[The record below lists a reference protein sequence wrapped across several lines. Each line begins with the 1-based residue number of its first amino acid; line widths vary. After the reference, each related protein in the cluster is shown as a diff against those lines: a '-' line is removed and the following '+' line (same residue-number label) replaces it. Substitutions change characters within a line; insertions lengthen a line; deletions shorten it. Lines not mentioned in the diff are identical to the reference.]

1 MDRDEQHKGIDRM
14 SLHMLDAIAQAVIAL
29 DLTGCITYWNAA
41 AETCYGWTADEALG
55 RNVGD
60 LVAPDLT
67 EAEAL
72 AVFEHLL
79 AGKSWRRES
88 SVQRRDGTR
97 FPALLVDSGFYT
109 ASGELVG
116 IIGVTTDLTELK
128 LAEQARQD
136 TERRLQAV
144 LDSESARRI
153 EAAEASAKLEARWRA
168 LVSQSADV
176 ALIADAAT
184 TAITYISPSVTRLF
198 GWQPEELLDRPGL
211 SLVHPDDLARVTDA
225 YEAVADNPSS
235 HHTVDFR
242 LECSDGTYRWVEETI
257 SNVVDEPG
265 VAGLVGNIRDV
276 TDRRAAE
283 QALRRRDRVTR
294 ALAAKASDVAMVVAP
309 NGRVRY
315 SNPNASKVLVAA
327 EGETLATSFDH
338 VHPDDRVAVDTA
350 MRGLTESGASACVR
364 YRRLGV
370 DGSWRWVEHI
380 VTNCISDPDIRGLVV
395 NLREITEQVEA
406 EKALR
411 SSESR
416 YRLIAETAQEGI
428 LTSDLEGH
436 TLYANQKMA
445 DLVGRP
451 LPELYAKSPLELAPP
466 ELRPEITRRL
476 RDLPTQEAECFEMP
490 LTRADGTPRVLRVST
505 SPLID
510 DGCHIGSLAMISDIT
525 EARAAERD
533 LQYRAF
539 HDPLTGLANR
549 ALLLERT
556 QNALDRKGSSRPRNT
571 AVLLADVDQFKLVND
586 SLGHPSGDEL
596 LVEVARRWERVL
608 RPQDTLA
615 RIGGDEFVVLCAGAD
630 GAESRLIA
638 ERLRQALDD
647 PIELAGRPVAVTAS
661 IGIAVATGADG
672 SNADELL
679 GYADAAMY
687 EAKGR
692 GRGRVAV
699 FTPSLVAD
707 AQNRL
712 RLFNDLKAAIEL
724 NELRLHYQPIVELA
738 TGKLIG
744 VEALCRWTHPE
755 RGVVAPDEFIPVAEE
770 SGLIE
775 ALDRWVL
782 RQACR
787 DGAAMRAEGLLDADA
802 YVAVNSS
809 ACHLAQP
816 GFETAVRCALL
827 DAKLPASALVLEVTE
842 SAVMRDPDLAQ
853 GVLERLR
860 ELGVRVAIDDFGTGY
875 SSLAYLRKFPVATL
889 KIDRSFVNGITDR
902 GDDRAIV
909 TAIVDL
915 SRALGV
921 ATIAEGIET
930 TAELALLQQLNCQ
943 AGQGFLWSPALAP
956 DKLADLL
963 RSLPDN
969 RFRVLTRELPQPG
982 PRDLPAARGPV
993 LLTPQRSSLEP

>member
-1 MDRDEQHKGIDRM
+1 VDRDAQHLGIDRM

-29 DLTGCITYWNAA
+29 DLTGCVIYWNAA
-41 AETCYGWTADEALG
+41 AETCYGWAAEEALG
-55 RNVGD
+55 RNVAD

-67 EAEAL
+67 EAEAE

-79 AGKSWRRES
+79 AGKSWTREQ

-109 ASGELVG
+109 AAGDLVG
-116 IIGVTTDLTELK
+116 IIGVTTDLTELRA
-128 LAEQARQD
+128 AEQARQD
-136 TERRLQAV
+136 TERQLQAV
-144 LDSESARRI
+144 LDAETAASL
-153 EAAEASAKLEARWRA
+153 EAAEKAANLDARWKA

-176 ALIADAAT
+176 ALIADVAT
-184 TAITYISPSVTRLF
+184 SDITYISPSVTRLF
-198 GWQPEELLDRPGL
+198 GWHPEDLLGRPA
-211 SLVHPDDLARVTDA
+211 SSFVHPDDLARVACA
-225 YEAVADNPSS
+225 YRAVVEDPHS
-235 HHTVDFR
+235 HPTVDIR
-242 LECSDGTYRWVEETI
+242 LACADGTYRWVEETI
-257 SNVVDEPG
+257 SNLIGEPG
-265 VAGLVGNIRDV
+265 VEGIVGNVRDI

-315 SNPNASKVLVAA
+315 TNPNASKVLMAA
-327 EGETLATSFDH
+327 EGETLATGFDH
-338 VHPDDRVAVDTA
+338 VHPGDRATVETA
-350 MRGLTESGASACVR
+350 MQGLTEPGASASVR
-364 YRRLGV
+364 YRRIGI

-380 VTNCISDPDIRGLVV
+380 VTNAISDPDIRGLIV

-428 LTSDLEGH
+428 LTSDLDGR

-445 DLVGRP
+445 DLIGRP
-451 LPELYAKSPLELAPP
+451 LSDLYTKSPLELAPP
-466 ELRPEITRRL
+466 ELRPEITQRL
-476 RDLPTQEAECFEMP
+476 GARSTSTADCFELP
-490 LTRADGTPRVLRVST
+490 LMRSDGTLKVLRVST
-505 SPLID
+505 NPLID

-525 EARAAERD
+525 DARAAERD

-556 QNALDRKGSSRPRNT
+556 QNELDRHRIAPADFA

-586 SLGHPSGDEL
+586 SLGHASGDEL
-596 LVEVARRWERVL
+596 LIEVARRWERVL
-608 RPQDTLA
+608 RPQDMLA
-615 RIGGDEFVVLCAGAD
+615 RIGGDEFVVLCAD
-630 GAESRLIA
+630 GGGDESRLTA
-638 ERLRQALDD
+638 EKLRHALDD
-647 PIELAGRPVAVTAS
+647 PIELAGRPVAVSAS
-661 IGIAVATGADG
+661 IGIAVATGDG
-672 SNADELL
+672 GDADELL

-687 EAKGR
+687 EAKGK
-692 GRGRVAV
+692 GRGRVAM
-699 FTPSLVAD
+699 FTPCLVAQ

-712 RLFNDLKAAIEL
+712 QLFNDLKAAIKR
-724 NELRLHYQPIVELA
+724 NELRLHYQPVVELA
-738 TGKLIG
+738 TGKLLG

-755 RGVVAPDEFIPVAEE
+755 RGVVPPDEFIPVAEE

-775 ALDRWVL
+775 ELDRWVL
-782 RQACR
+782 RRACK
-787 DGAAMRAEGLLDADA
+787 DGASMRAAGLLDADA

-816 GFETAVRCALL
+816 GFETAVRAALF

-842 SAVMRDPDLAQ
+842 SAVMRDPDVAQ
-853 GVLERLR
+853 IVLERLR
-860 ELGVRVAIDDFGTGY
+860 GLGVKVAIDDFGTGY

-915 SRALGV
+915 ARALGV

-930 TAELALLQQLNCQ
+930 PAELALLQELNCR
-943 AGQGFLWSPALAP
+943 AGQGFLWSPALP
-956 DKLADLL
+956 SDKLGELL
-963 RSLPDN
+963 RGLPDG
-969 RFRVLTRELPQPG
+969 RFPVVPQGFTKPIPG
-982 PRDLPAARGPV
+982 SLPAARSAVDALSAPH
-993 LLTPQRSSLEP
+993 

>member
-1 MDRDEQHKGIDRM
+1 MDSESQHVGTDRM
-14 SLHMLDAIAQAVIAL
+14 SLHMLDAIAQAVVAL
-29 DLTGCITYWNAA
+29 DLTGSIIYWNAA
-41 AETCYGWTADEALG
+41 AETCYGWPADEALG
-55 RNVGD
+55 RNAAD
-60 LVAPDLT
+60 LIAPDLT
-67 EAEAL
+67 EAEAE
-72 AVFEHLL
+72 AVFEHLI
-79 AGKSWRRES
+79 AGESWSRES

-97 FPALLVDSGFYT
+97 FPALLVDSGFYAKT
-109 ASGELVG
+109 GELVG
-116 IIGVTTDLTELK
+116 IIGVTTDLSELK
-128 LAEQARQD
+128 AAEQARLD

-144 LDSESARRI
+144 LDSENAARLK
-153 EAAEASAKLEARWRA
+153 AAEAAAKLDARWKA

-176 ALIADAAT
+176 ALIADAVT
-184 TAITYISPSVTRLF
+184 FNITYVSPSVTRLF
-198 GWQPEELLDRPGL
+198 GWKPEELLGQRAA
-211 SLVHPDDLARVTDA
+211 SVVHPDDLVRLADA
-225 YEAVADNPSS
+225 YQAVSENPDSHPTVELRLACAD
-235 HHTVDFR
+235 
-242 LECSDGTYRWVEETI
+242 GQYRWVEETI
-257 SNVVDEPG
+257 SHLVDEPG
-265 VAGLVGNIRDV
+265 VEGIVGNIRDI

-309 NGRVRY
+309 SGRVRY
-315 SNPNASKVLVAA
+315 CNPNASRVLMTP
-327 EGETLATSFDH
+327 EGEILSTEGFEH
-338 VHPDDRVAVDTA
+338 VHPDHREEVRTMMA
-350 MRGLTESGASACVR
+350 GLTARGSSACMR
-364 YRRLGV
+364 YRRRGI

-380 VTNCISDPDIRGLVV
+380 VTNCIDDPDIRGMIV

-428 LTSDLEGH
+428 LTTDLEGR

-445 DLVGRP
+445 DLVG
-451 LPELYAKSPLELAPP
+451 LSLTELYGKSPLELAPA
-466 ELRPEITRRL
+466 ELQPEIRRRL
-476 RDLPTQEAECFEMP
+476 GARPTRGAKCFEMP
-490 LTRADGTPRVLRVST
+490 LQRRDGTLRTLRVSS

-510 DGCHIGSLAMISDIT
+510 DGRHIGSLAMISDVSA
-525 EARAAERD
+525 ARAAERD
-533 LQYRAF
+533 LLYRAF

-556 QNALDRKGSSRPRNT
+556 QQALDRDVSAPAIRP

-586 SLGHPSGDEL
+586 SLGHASGDEL

-608 RPQDTLA
+608 RPDDLLA
-615 RIGGDEFVVLCAGAD
+615 RIGGDEFVVLCAD
-630 GAESRLIA
+630 GDGSRLIA
-638 ERLRQALDD
+638 EQLCAALDE
-647 PIELAGRPVAVTAS
+647 PMELSGRPVAVSAS
-661 IGIAVATGADG
+661 IGIAVATDAGAD
-672 SNADELL
+672 ADELL

-687 EAKGR
+687 EAKGQ
-692 GRGRVAV
+692 GRGRVAM
-699 FTPSLVAD
+699 FTPCLVAR
-707 AQNRL
+707 AQKRL
-712 RLFNDLKAAIEL
+712 QLFNDLKAAIEH
-724 NELRLHYQPIVELA
+724 NELQLRYQPVVELA
-738 TGKLIG
+738 TGKLLG

-755 RGVVAPDEFIPVAEE
+755 RGVVPPDEFIPVAEE

-782 RQACR
+782 HQACS
-787 DGAAMRAEGLLDADA
+787 DGAAMRAEGLLEDDA

-816 GFETAVRCALL
+816 GFETAVRTALL

-853 GVLERLR
+853 VVLERLR
-860 ELGVRVAIDDFGTGY
+860 ELGVGVAIDDFGTGY

-889 KIDRSFVNGITDR
+889 KIDRSFVNGLTDR

-930 TAELALLQQLNCQ
+930 NAELELLQRLNCH
-943 AGQGFLWSPALAP
+943 AGQGFLWSPAISP
-956 DKLADLL
+956 EKLGELL
-963 RSLPDN
+963 RSLPAG
-969 RFRVLTRELPQPG
+969 RFPVLTHGAPKPA
-982 PRDLPAARGPV
+982 PRALPAARDGADV
-993 LLTPQRSSLEP
+993 LQLPRRA

>member
-1 MDRDEQHKGIDRM
+1 VDRNAQHVGTDRM
-14 SLHMLDAIAQAVIAL
+14 SLHMLDAIAQAVVAL
-29 DLTGCITYWNAA
+29 DLTGCVIYWNAA
-41 AETCYGWTADEALG
+41 AETCYGWSAHEALG
-55 RNVGD
+55 RNAAD
-60 LVAPDLT
+60 LMAPDLT
-67 EAEAL
+67 EAEAE

-79 AGKSWRRES
+79 AGESWTRES

-109 ASGELVG
+109 EAGELVG

-128 LAEQARQD
+128 AAEQARQD

-144 LDSESARRI
+144 LDSEIAGRL
-153 EAAEASAKLEARWRA
+153 EAAEAAAKLDARWKA

-176 ALIADAAT
+176 ALIADAVT
-184 TAITYISPSVTRLF
+184 TAITYVSPSVTRLF
-198 GWQPEELLDRPGL
+198 GWQPEALLGRPA
-211 SLVHPDDLARVTDA
+211 SSFVHPDDLARVADA
-225 YEAVADNPSS
+225 YRAVKEDPDW
-235 HHTVDFR
+235 HPTVDIR
-242 LECSDGTYRWVEETI
+242 LACADGTYRWVEETI
-257 SNVVDEPG
+257 SDLVDEPG
-265 VAGLVGNIRDV
+265 VEGIVGNIRDI

-294 ALAAKASDVAMVVAP
+294 ALAAKASDVAMVVSP

-327 EGETLATSFDH
+327 EGETLATVGFDH
-338 VHPDDRVAVDTA
+338 VHPDDRVTVRTTMA
-350 MRGLTESGASACVR
+350 GLNEPGASACVR
-364 YRRLGV
+364 YRRRGI

-380 VTNCISDPDIRGLVV
+380 VTNCISDPEIGGLVV

-428 LTSDLEGH
+428 LTSDLEGR

-445 DLVGRP
+445 DLLGLS
-451 LPELYAKSPLELAPP
+451 LPELYGKLPLELAPP
-466 ELRPEITRRL
+466 ELRPEISRRL
-476 RDLPTQEAECFEMP
+476 GDRLTRGAECFELP
-490 LTRADGTPRVLRVST
+490 LTRADGTLRVLRVST

-510 DGCHIGSLAMISDIT
+510 DGCHIGSLAMISDVT
-525 EARAAERD
+525 DARAAERD

-556 QNALDRKGSSRPRNT
+556 QKALDSRWSTPADSP

-586 SLGHPSGDEL
+586 SLGHASGDEL
-596 LVEVARRWERVL
+596 LIEVARRWERVL
-608 RPQDTLA
+608 RPEDTLA
-615 RIGGDEFVVLCAGAD
+615 RIGGDEFVVLCTAGD
-630 GAESRLIA
+630 GDGSRVTAEK
-638 ERLRQALDD
+638 LRKALDE
-647 PIELAGRPVAVTAS
+647 PIVLAGRPVAVSAS
-661 IGIAVATGADG
+661 IGIAVATAAGG
-672 SNADELL
+672 NADELL

-687 EAKGR
+687 EAKGQ
-692 GRGRVAV
+692 GRGRVAM
-699 FTPSLVAD
+699 FTPCLVAQ

-712 RLFNDLKAAIEL
+712 RLFNDLKAAIEG
-724 NELRLHYQPIVELA
+724 NELQLHYQPVVELA
-738 TGKLIG
+738 TGKLLG

-755 RGVVAPDEFIPVAEE
+755 RGIVAPDEFIPVAEE

-782 RQACR
+782 HRACR
-787 DGAAMRAEGLLDADA
+787 DGAAMRAEGLLSADG

-816 GFETAVRCALL
+816 GFETAVRSALL
-827 DAKLPASALVLEVTE
+827 EANLPAGALVLEVTE

-853 GVLERLR
+853 VVLERLR
-860 ELGVRVAIDDFGTGY
+860 ELGVKVAIDDFGTGY

-909 TAIVDL
+909 MAIVDL
-915 SRALGV
+915 ARALGV

-930 TAELALLQQLNCQ
+930 SAELELLQQLNCQ
-943 AGQGFLWSPALAP
+943 AGQGFLWSPAISP
-956 DKLADLL
+956 DRLGELL
-963 RSLPDN
+963 RSLPGN
-969 RFRVLTRELPQPG
+969 RFPVRKPDALKHA
-982 PRDLPAARGPV
+982 PRNLPAARGAV
-993 LLTPQRSSLEP
+993 DVSRATP